1 MKRARTYEELDDELL
16 AETKSSLEQAWD
28 RLTILLP

>member
-16 AETKSSLEQAWD
+16 EETESSWE

>member
-1 MKRARTYEELDDELL
+1 MKHAGIYEEVDDELL
-16 AETKSSLEQAWD
+16 EETESSWE